1 MGNWISLAEVI
12 INFSYFMK
20 DCLES
25 CGLAIS
31 SLCQFRFF
39 VLKWMEENF
48 VEKQKSVF
56 QRHILIGWSRL
67 KQKLNIKKGI
77 NIKKS
82 QKILQI
88 FQSIA
93 SQTHDN
99 KITHIL
105 RPEN

>member
-1 MGNWISLAEVI
+1 ME
-12 INFSYFMK
+12 

-48 VEKQKSVF
+48 VEKQISVF
-56 QRHILIGWSRL
+56 QRRIFISLSRL
-67 KQKLNIKKGI
+67 KQNLNTKEEL

-82 QKILQI
+82 QKVLQI

-93 SQTHDN
+93 SQTPTINNTYTTPGKLEN
-99 KITHIL
+99 KFSFPRL
-105 RPEN
+105 LSL